1 MSLNRSYWP
10 ANALRNYT
18 LGSGKQ
24 NHHPVARP
32 RNNGSPPRGRVL
44 TENALVLEVDEKA
57 SYMLKLQT
65 HNRQILSVQL
75 QSLNSAQ
82 TARYCYDD
90 YDYGVEFFG
99 KVAAMS

>member
-1 MSLNRSYWP
+1 MRLLSGPNPPSRE
-10 ANALRNYT
+10 
-18 LGSGKQ
+18 LGQETTKPHQG
-24 NHHPVARP
+24 
-32 RNNGSPPRGRVL
+32 GSVL
-44 TENALVLEVDEKA
+44 AKNALVLEVDEKA